1 VSPRVPQLQT
11 CLPVQEGFG
20 VATCHQAHCPLEKG
34 SGVTTCPTAPDP
46 PPGAGGLWCRHVPL
60 GPLPGREGLQRHHV
74 LSGPPPSR
82 EGLHRHHVSCDS
94 RPASRCGRILAS
106 PRVPWLLASEA
117 SLRIPKALDIRLVMA
132 SPGKR
137 SRQGIKYIQDKPYA
151 A

>member
-1 VSPRVPQLQT
+1 LRATVGTLQIEYPRAQDLSLVLERQAPHRT
-11 CLPVQEGFG
+11 GKGFG
-20 VATCHQAHCPLEKG
+20 VATCHQAHCPLGKG

-46 PPGAGGLWCRHVPL
+46 PPGAGGLWCRHVPP

-132 SPGKR
+132 
-137 SRQGIKYIQDKPYA
+137 
-151 A
+151 